1 MQQPISY
8 DDEYV
13 RSLFDRMGRS
23 YNFVNMVS
31 SFGFSRWWREQ
42 CVQLSKIQP
51 GDQVCDLM
59 AGGGECWRPI
69 LRRTDALV
77 SIDFSTVMV
86 ERQVGLRSR
95 LSAAV
100 DVRCENALESSL
112 KSESL
117 DVIVCVFGLKTLD
130 SPGLARL
137 ATEVARVLKP
147 GGRFSFLEI
156 SRADQWWAGPLYRW
170 YLSSVIP
177 TIGKLCLGDI
187 DCYRMLGKYTNAFG
201 SCEVVLPHFER
212 AGLDCRL
219 HQHFFGCAT
228 SITGRKPG

>member
-1 MQQPISY
+1 MRPRPVGRVKRGRVRLDRARQNADRPDTHAARTVSAFSINWSMSGGVIPIS
-8 DDEYV
+8 
-13 RSLFDRMGRS
+13 SG
-23 YNFVNMVS
+23 
-31 SFGFSRWWREQ
+31 
-42 CVQLSKIQP
+42 
-51 GDQVCDLM
+51 
-59 AGGGECWRPI
+59 
-69 LRRTDALV
+69 
-77 SIDFSTVMV
+77 SIS
-86 ERQVGLRSR
+86 
-95 LSAAV
+95 
-100 DVRCENALESSL
+100 
-112 KSESL
+112 
-117 DVIVCVFGLKTLD
+117 
-130 SPGLARL
+130 GLARL